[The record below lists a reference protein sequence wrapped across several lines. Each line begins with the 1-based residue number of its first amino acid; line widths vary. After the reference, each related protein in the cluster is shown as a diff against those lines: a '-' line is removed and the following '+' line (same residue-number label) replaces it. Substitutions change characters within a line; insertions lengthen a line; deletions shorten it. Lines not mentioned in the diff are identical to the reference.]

1 MGCLM
6 TTLRELGRG
15 EGICSRG
22 HQVRQSRAC
31 VKKGIPTSVGSDSL
45 LR

>member
-6 TTLRELGRG
+6 TTLRVLGIG

-22 HQVRQSRAC
+22 HQVRQSMANMR
-31 VKKGIPTSVGSDSL
+31 KEKSTSVGSDSL